1 MASVCCK
8 SMQNLRCHY
17 QTVGNGSV
25 VRCVT
30 GRRHQTEQTRLY
42 TIVQPGDFNVIPKQ
56 ARVVIGGGGVIGTS
70 VAYHFAERGWTDVI
84 LLEQG
89 RYVHEYSCLY

>member
-1 MASVCCK
+1 MSALCCRF
-8 SMQNLRCHY
+8 MQNLKCHY
-17 QTVGNGSV
+17 QIVGSGSV

-42 TIVQPGDFNVIPKQ
+42 TIVQPGDLSLVPKQ
-56 ARVVIGGGGVIGTS
+56 ARVVIAGGGIIGTS
-70 VAYHFAERGWTDVI
+70 VAYHLAERGWTDVV

-89 RYVHEYSCLY
+89 R

>member
-1 MASVCCK
+1 MSALCCRF
-8 SMQNLRCHY
+8 MQNLKCHY
-17 QTVGNGSV
+17 QTVGNGPV

-42 TIVQPGDFNVIPKQ
+42 TIVQPGDLSLVPKQ
-56 ARVVIGGGGVIGTS
+56 ARVVIAGGGIIGTS
-70 VAYHFAERGWTDVI
+70 VAYHLAERGWTDVV

-89 RYVHEYSCLY
+89 R